1 MNATLARLRAET
13 STSTSNNK
21 TKKTKTKEKK
31 KKKEKEEE
39 LPSLT
44 AEWTDERTGG
54 FGILIQEGGGGR
66 GGKGGHFRREDV
78 HCLGCGGV
86 MV

>member
-1 MNATLARLRAET
+1 MNATLARLRSET
-13 STSTSNNK
+13 STSNTNNKK

-39 LPSLT
+39 LPSLS

-54 FGILIQEGGGGR
+54 LGILIKEGGGR
-66 GGKGGHFRREDV
+66 GGHFRREDV